1 MKVSFIA
8 TILNEEKTIISLL
21 TSLAKQTQKPDEII
35 IVDGGSI
42 DKTITKIKAF
52 QKKHPQIKIRLFFKK
67 GANRSQGRNLAI
79 KKAKNEIIAISDA
92 GCELDKNWL
101 KNIIQPFKD
110 PSIKVTAGYYK
121 PKAESIFQKC
131 VATYALIVPH
141 RVKPKKFLPT
151 SRSMA
156 ILKKTWKKFA
166 GFPEKFPDNEDFVFA
181 NTLKKGKAKIV
192 FIKNALVYWYPR
204 SNLKSF
210 WIMIYRFA
218 KGDAFAGLRYP
229 KTATVLG
236 RYLIGAL
243 LLIFSFKHHYL
254 LFYWL
259 FCALVYLIW
268 PIFKNYRYIKKWP
281 ALFLLPLLQIITDT
295 AIILGTIKGI
305 AKKII
310 CRIIKNKN
318 GPL

>member
-1 MKVSFIA
+1 MKVSFIT
-8 TILNEEKTIISLL
+8 TILDEEKTITSLL
-21 TSLAKQTQKPDEII
+21 TSLVEQTQRPDEII
-35 IVDGGSI
+35 IVDGGSK
-42 DKTITKIKAF
+42 DKTIVKIKAF

-101 KNIIQPFKD
+101 KNITRPFNNL
-110 PSIKVTAGYYK
+110 SVEVVAGYYQAK
-121 PKAESIFQKC
+121 TKNIFEEC
-131 VATYALIVPH
+131 VTPYALVMPDQ
-141 RVKPKKFLPT
+141 VNPSKFLPA

-156 ILKKTWKKFA
+156 IRKNIWEKFG
-166 GFPEKFPDNEDFVFA
+166 GFPEGLSDNEDFVFA
-181 NTLKKGKAKIV
+181 NTLKKGKAKIAFV
-192 FIKNALVYWYPR
+192 KNALVYWYPR

-218 KGDAFAGLRYP
+218 KGDATASLRYP
-229 KTATVLG
+229 KTVTVLG
-236 RYLIGAL
+236 RYIIGAL
-243 LLIFSFKHHYL
+243 LLIFSFKHHFL

-259 FCALVYLIW
+259 FCALAYLIW

-281 ALFLLPLLQIITDT
+281 ALFLLPLLQITADT

-305 AKKII
+305 IT
-310 CRIIKNKN
+310 
-318 GPL
+318 